1 MKQYNI
7 YAGLGGSFGDANYQF
22 TTLCETE
29 DEALD
34 EAFESACEKYE
45 QYAGLHGL
53 PDWEDAVL
61 EYCENN
67 NLSEDELTDED
78 SQEIEE
84 CYNDARESW
93 LDYYVVAT
101 DKDGIDQN
109 DLIIGYPVEDDSSSQ
124 TDSK

>member
-7 YAGLGGSFGDANYQF
+7 YAGLGGGFGGANYQF

-29 DEALD
+29 DEALG
-34 EAFESACEKYE
+34 EAFESACEEYE
-45 QYAGLHGL
+45 QYSGLHGL
-53 PDWEDAVL
+53 PGWEDAVR

-109 DLIIGYPVEDDSSSQ
+109 DLIIGYTVEDDSSSQ

>member
-7 YAGLGGSFGDANYQF
+7 YAGLGGSFGGANYQF

-29 DEALD
+29 DEALG
-34 EAFESACEKYE
+34 EAFESACEEYE
-45 QYAGLHGL
+45 QYSGLHGL
-53 PDWEDAVL
+53 PGWEDAVH

-84 CYNDARESW
+84 CYNDTRESW

-109 DLIIGYPVEDDSSSQ
+109 DLIIGYTVEDDSSSQ